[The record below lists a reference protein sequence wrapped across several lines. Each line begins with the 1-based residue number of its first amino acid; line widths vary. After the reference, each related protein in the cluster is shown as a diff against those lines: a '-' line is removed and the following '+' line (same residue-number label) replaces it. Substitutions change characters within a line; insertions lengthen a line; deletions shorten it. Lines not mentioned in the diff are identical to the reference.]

1 MKVIAISGW
10 KRSGKDTA
18 AEHLIKEYGFKRIAF
33 ADPLKD
39 RVAEEFEIPRNHCD
53 DPAFKEAPILH
64 LPVLPKDAFSLTLSK
79 FMARE
84 FRSADGRT
92 PMELVEDGSG
102 GVLGLM
108 SYRSV
113 FGAPD
118 ATQVYWTPRA
128 LCILKGSSNRT
139 VRSDYWV
146 KAAIDK
152 AKNMA
157 KIKKPM
163 DEVFG
168 KDYVTDQFVIS
179 DLRYKSELTQ
189 MKQAFGKDLVTVRVN
204 RFDSCE
210 SQDPSERDLDTAI
223 FDIVIDNKTSIEN
236 FLSKIDELAKLQ
248 I

>member
-39 RVAEEFEIPRNHCD
+39 RVAEEFEIPRSHCD

-157 KIKKPM
+157 KPN
-163 DEVFG
+163 
-168 KDYVTDQFVIS
+168 KDLESIYGEGYGVYENFVIS

-204 RFDSCE
+204 RFDTCE
-210 SQDPSERDLDTAI
+210 SQDPSERDLDNAS
-223 FDIVIDNKTSIEN
+223 FDVVLDNKGTLEEFIAKVE
-236 FLSKIDELAKLQ
+236 ELIKE
-248 I
+248 